1 MDTQEKRKAPDG
13 KAPPC
18 AVFPWSALRDGPRKP
33 RLAGIG
39 CFAGTL
45 GAAESAPTQ
54 RTVTFLCER
63 LRFSPS
69 LILRTPSTK
78 LPIHAAAYRAK
89 RPREMSR
96 SDETRVKDAAFGGPS
111 GARVVVG
118 YGTLTVPRVM
128 PVCAVAVASLPVL
141 RSACRGQ
148 SLYGS
153 RWVQQIHRGS
163 EKPGHHRRPRSF
175 GSVSHHRRLV
185 REIAK
190 GIVARC
196 VIPLGYAFIINA
208 ECVSQRV
215 FFLKKTECFVKIV
228 RTRTPA
234 LIKERNRNET
244 DPCRYL
250 YVWP

>member
-13 KAPPC
+13 KAPPR

-111 GARVVVG
+111 GARVVG
-118 YGTLTVPRVM
+118 GIRDPDSPPWDALTVGLRGFIARPPLCLPRSE
-128 PVCAVAVASLPVL
+128 PVWKPLGTANSPRL
-141 RSACRGQ
+141 RKARC
-148 SLYGS
+148 
-153 RWVQQIHRGS
+153 
-163 EKPGHHRRPRSF
+163 HRRLRSF
-175 GSVSHHRRLV
+175 GRVSHHRRLV

-190 GIVARC
+190 GTVARC
-196 VIPLGYAFIINA
+196 VIPFGYAFIITA

-215 FFLKKTECFVKIV
+215 LFLKKTECFVKIV

-244 DPCRYL
+244 DPCRHL

>member
-13 KAPPC
+13 KAPPR
-18 AVFPWSALRDGPRKP
+18 AVFPWSALRDGTRKP

-39 CFAGTL
+39 CFAGAL

-63 LRFSPS
+63 LRSPPS
-69 LILRTPSTK
+69 LILRTPSTE

-118 YGTLTVPRVM
+118 YGTLTVPRVTS
-128 PVCAVAVASLPVL
+128 VCAVTVVSLPVL

-163 EKPGHHRRPRSF
+163 EKPGHHRRPWSF
-175 GSVSHHRRLV
+175 GNVSHHRRLV

-208 ECVSQRV
+208 ECVSQRCY
-215 FFLKKTECFVKIV
+215 F
-228 RTRTPA
+228 
-234 LIKERNRNET
+234 
-244 DPCRYL
+244 
-250 YVWP
+250 